1 MNKKI
6 LATEE
11 SIFEDHEEKEIDFWH
26 WYNFYL
32 VINKQYMWILF
43 LYLIILFLVLE
54 PMSCINKLEQRQYS
68 EKEMIE
74 ITNLYKMLLK
84 MKKRRP
90 DLDANKLI
98 DDLYPNNGITKEE

>member
-1 MNKKI
+1 MCFFKK
-6 LATEE
+6 
-11 SIFEDHEEKEIDFWH
+11 K
-26 WYNFYL
+26 
-32 VINKQYMWILF
+32 
-43 LYLIILFLVLE
+43 
-54 PMSCINKLEQRQYS
+54 NKLEQRQYS
-68 EKEMIE
+68 EKEMLE

>member
-1 MNKKI
+1 MCFFKK
-6 LATEE
+6 
-11 SIFEDHEEKEIDFWH
+11 K
-26 WYNFYL
+26 
-32 VINKQYMWILF
+32 
-43 LYLIILFLVLE
+43 
-54 PMSCINKLEQRQYS
+54 NKLEQRQYS

-90 DLDANKLI
+90 DLDSNKLI